1 MNINISNNNIIKSD
15 VYIKLKYI
23 RISLDIYQHISYHA
37 QNRKKEENNIATMK
51 THQMPNKWQYLT
63 CIKVPC
69 SNQNLQN
76 DIMTPR
82 L

>member
-1 MNINISNNNIIKSD
+1 M
-15 VYIKLKYI
+15 YIKLKYI
-23 RISLDIYQHISYHA
+23 RISLDIYQHISYHV
-37 QNRKKEENNIATMK
+37 QNQKKEENNILTMK
-51 THQMPNKWQYLT
+51 THQMPYKYQYLT
-63 CIKVPC
+63 CIKLSF